1 MKYLNI
7 SYDQINF
14 TIEVLL
20 ILLIWM
26 QNDQF
31 IK

>member
-14 TIEVLL
+14 SIEVLL
-20 ILLIWM
+20 ILLIWK

-31 IK
+31 I